1 MKPRPSSSG
10 KPPDPHT
17 GQVPGAAVA
26 AEIAVA
32 WAREAEDRL
41 AAYRRGEIQA
51 VGEDDVFGEFR
62 NR

>member
-1 MKPRPSSSG
+1 MA
-10 KPPDPHT
+10 T
-17 GQVPGAAVA
+17 
-26 AEIAVA
+26 EIAVA

-51 VGEDDVFGEFR
+51 VGEDDVFGDPG